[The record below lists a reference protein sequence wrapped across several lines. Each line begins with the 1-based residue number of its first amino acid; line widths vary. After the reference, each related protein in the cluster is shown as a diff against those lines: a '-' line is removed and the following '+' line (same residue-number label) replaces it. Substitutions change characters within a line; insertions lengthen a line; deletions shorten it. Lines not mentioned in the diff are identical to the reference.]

1 MGKTYIPSDLL
12 NSNWSYEFNDY
23 YFTIHT
29 YQNCFNQYNTTYC
42 DCIRLYHSFDY
53 QYSNRFSCSNNF
65 TTSIS
70 YDNLTSDF
78 WYRVDIDKSLTIFMI
93 LAIIIIFIPF
103 KIIGRWF
110 GRWLKV

>member
-1 MGKTYIPSDLL
+1 MSKTYIPSELL
-12 NSNWSYEFNDY
+12 NNNWSYELNDY

-29 YQNCFNQYNTTYC
+29 YENCFNQYNTTYC

-65 TTSIS
+65 TT
-70 YDNLTSDF
+70 YVPYNNLTSDF
-78 WYRVDIDKSLTIFMI
+78 WYRIDIDKSLIIFMI